1 MKISLTS
8 LLSTAVTIVS
18 VTGEEKQYIIKYKD
32 VVDVGADMNDMLAV
46 ETGIAAISTATEV
59 HHVLVPQNA
68 IAGTYSDKAIEKLRN
83 DPNIEYIEDDI
94 IASIAVDDDTDY
106 YSPSYLRSSN
116 NGSGGDG
123 GDRRLQGSQT
133 IPYGIP
139 LVQADQVDNRA
150 CGFFCNR
157 CVKKI
162 CVVDSGYDKG
172 HVDLPSGNDVTGS
185 STVGSGF
192 PYDGNLLSSHGM
204 YICFDV
210 I

>member
-18 VTGEEKQYIIKYKD
+18 VTGEEKRYIIKYKD
-32 VVDVGADMNDMLAV
+32 VVDVGADIDMLAV

-59 HHVLVPQNA
+59 HQVLAPQNA

-106 YSPSYLRSSN
+106 YSLSYLRSSN
-116 NGSGGDG
+116 NGSGGGG

-139 LVQADQVDNRA
+139 LVQADQVVNLRNE
-150 CGFFCNR
+150 G

-172 HVDLPSGNDVTGS
+172 HVDLPSGDDITGFS
-185 STVGSGF
+185 AVGSDF